1 MIGVET
7 EMVERFE
14 EAKANLL
21 LFWEEYMAG
30 GFAENALTDEAKA
43 LFCEVED
50 YMMNDLDIPETL
62 VRRWIALI
70 H

>member
-7 EMVERFE
+7 EMVKQLE
-14 EAKANLL
+14 EAEANLL

-30 GFAENALTDEAKA
+30 GFAKNAFTDEAKA

-50 YMMNDLDIPETL
+50 YMMNDLDIPEAL
-62 VRRWIALI
+62 VRRWIALMY
-70 H
+70 